1 MRVTDYIDEVIKKDE
16 EIDRT
21 RECIRIKDKQISY
34 LEGKIFYLEYENK
47 ELKNMLT
54 SLHQK
59 VSELTRI

>member
-1 MRVTDYIDEVIKKDE
+1 MRVTDYIDEMIKKDE
-16 EIDRT
+16 EIDRI
-21 RECIRIKDKQISY
+21 RGCILIKDKQISH
-34 LEGKIFYLEYENK
+34 LHGNIFYLECENK

>member
-1 MRVTDYIDEVIKKDE
+1 MRVTDYIDEMIKKDE
-16 EIDRT
+16 EIDRI
-21 RECIRIKDKQISY
+21 RVCILIKDKQISH
-34 LEGKIFYLEYENK
+34 LNRNIFHLEYENK